1 MEKYFDDKELG
12 RVIIK
17 LNPRAKSYSVKIK
30 NGEVYAV
37 MPECGNIDYML
48 SFILKNKGKIKS
60 ILDNQ
65 PKYSVISENS
75 VIKTASFQVNIYRC
89 ERENFYMS
97 LKNGI
102 LNIACPNFT
111 DFNRSEIQEIL
122 NNMLISAM
130 RHEAKRL
137 LPQRALTLAR
147 KFGFSFKQIKINSSK
162 SRWGSCST
170 SKNINL
176 SLFLMRLPWHL
187 IDYVI
192 LHELCHTIEMNHSDR
207 FWALMDKVTDN
218 KAKDLRTEL
227 KGISINSW

>member
-1 MEKYFDDKELG
+1 MENYFDDKELG
-12 RVIIK
+12 RVIIR

-30 NGEVYAV
+30 NGEIYAV
-37 MPECGNIDYML
+37 MPEYGSLEYMI
-48 SFILKNKGKIKS
+48 SIILKNKGKIKS
-60 ILDNQ
+60 ILDSQ
-65 PKYSVISENS
+65 PKHSVINENS

-111 DFNRSEIQEIL
+111 DFNRNEIQEIL

-137 LPQRALTLAR
+137 LPQRALALAR

-192 LHELCHTIEMNHSDR
+192 LHELCHTIEMNHSER

-218 KAKDLRTEL
+218 KAKALRAEL
-227 KGISINSW
+227 KGISISSW

>member
-1 MEKYFDDKELG
+1 MENYFDDKELG
-12 RVIIK
+12 RVIIR

-37 MPECGNIDYML
+37 MPEYGSLEYLISIIM
-48 SFILKNKGKIKS
+48 KNKGKIKS
-60 ILDNQ
+60 ILDSQ
-65 PKYSVISENS
+65 PKHSVINENS

-111 DFNRSEIQEIL
+111 DFNRNEIQEIL

-137 LPQRALTLAR
+137 LPQRALALAR

-218 KAKDLRTEL
+218 KAKALRAEL

>member
-1 MEKYFDDKELG
+1 M
-12 RVIIK
+12 I
-17 LNPRAKSYSVKIK
+17 
-30 NGEVYAV
+30 
-37 MPECGNIDYML
+37 

-60 ILDNQ
+60 ILDSQ
-65 PKYSVISENS
+65 PKHSVINENS
-75 VIKTASFQVNIYRC
+75 VIKTASFQVNIYRR

-137 LPQRALTLAR
+137 LPQRALALAR

>member
-1 MEKYFDDKELG
+1 MENYFDDKELG
-12 RVIIK
+12 RVIIR

-37 MPECGNIDYML
+37 MPEYGSLEYLI
-48 SFILKNKGKIKS
+48 SIILKNKGKIKS
-60 ILDNQ
+60 ILDSQ
-65 PKYSVISENS
+65 PKHSVINENS
-75 VIKTASFQVNIYRC
+75 VIKTASFQVNIYRR

-111 DFNRSEIQEIL
+111 DFNRNEIQEIL

-137 LPQRALTLAR
+137 LPQRALALAR

-218 KAKDLRTEL
+218 KAKALRAEL
-227 KGISINSW
+227 KGISISSW

>member
-1 MEKYFDDKELG
+1 MENYFDDKELG
-12 RVIIK
+12 RVIIR

-37 MPECGNIDYML
+37 MPEYGSLEYLI
-48 SFILKNKGKIKS
+48 SIILKNKGKIKS
-60 ILDNQ
+60 ILDSQ
-65 PKYSVISENS
+65 PKHSVINENS
-75 VIKTASFQVNIYRC
+75 VIKTASFQVNIYRR

-111 DFNRSEIQEIL
+111 DFNRNEIQEIL

-137 LPQRALTLAR
+137 LPQRALALAR

-218 KAKDLRTEL
+218 KAKALRAEL

>member
-1 MEKYFDDKELG
+1 MENYFDDKELG
-12 RVIIK
+12 RVIIR

-37 MPECGNIDYML
+37 MPEYGSLEYLI
-48 SFILKNKGKIKS
+48 SIILKNKGKIKS
-60 ILDNQ
+60 ILDSQ
-65 PKYSVISENS
+65 PKHSVINENS

-111 DFNRSEIQEIL
+111 DFNRNEIQEIL

-137 LPQRALTLAR
+137 LPQRALALAR

-218 KAKDLRTEL
+218 KAKALRAEL
-227 KGISINSW
+227 KGISISSW

>member
-1 MEKYFDDKELG
+1 MENYFDDKELG
-12 RVIIK
+12 RVIIR

-37 MPECGNIDYML
+37 MPEYGSLEYLI
-48 SFILKNKGKIKS
+48 SIILKNKGKIKS
-60 ILDNQ
+60 ILDSQ
-65 PKYSVISENS
+65 PKHSVINENS

-111 DFNRSEIQEIL
+111 DFNRNEIQEIL

-137 LPQRALTLAR
+137 LPQRALALAR

-218 KAKDLRTEL
+218 KAKALRAEL